1 VKIKRATTEDSQE
14 IFHLTQDT
22 IRAKYKNVYKQY
34 QIDFFS
40 DIHSKEAIEKD
51 IAKGIVYI
59 LLCDNIIL
67 ATATLAENHIMR
79 VFVEK
84 SHIGRGYGSKIM
96 DFVEREVARNY
107 DEIVLESS
115 LVAEQFYIR
124 RGYINVSRDFL
135 EINDGRIL
143 EYNTMK
149 KFLTAGRK

>member
-1 VKIKRATTEDSQE
+1 MKIKRATTEDSQE

-22 IRAKYKNVYKQY
+22 IRAIYKNVYKQY
-34 QIDFFS
+34 QIDLFS

-84 SHIGRGYGSKIM
+84 SHIGSGYGSKIM

>member
-1 VKIKRATTEDSQE
+1 
-14 IFHLTQDT
+14 
-22 IRAKYKNVYKQY
+22 
-34 QIDFFS
+34 
-40 DIHSKEAIEKD
+40 
-51 IAKGIVYI
+51 
-59 LLCDNIIL
+59 
-67 ATATLAENHIMR
+67 MR

-84 SHIGRGYGSKIM
+84 SHIGCGYGSKIM
-96 DFVEREVARNY
+96 DFVEREVAQNY

-149 KFLTAGRK
+149 KFLTVGRK